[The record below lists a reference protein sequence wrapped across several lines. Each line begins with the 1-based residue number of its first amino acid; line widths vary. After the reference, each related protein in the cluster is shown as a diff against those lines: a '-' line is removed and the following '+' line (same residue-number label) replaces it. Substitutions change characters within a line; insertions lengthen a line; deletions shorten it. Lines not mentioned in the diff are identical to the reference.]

1 MTIIFIII
9 ILLVIWYSRRKKEG
23 CQKKAACTCSVNKTI
38 NTEGKM
44 LNNNVFDISVTMQD
58 PAVVDSFA
66 DMRSFETPESL
77 FDKSL
82 TVANIEGP
90 FMSGIVAPLDSFE
103 RGYEYMIGV

>member
-9 ILLVIWYSRRKKEG
+9 ILLIVLYNRRNKETG
-23 CQKKAACTCSVNKTI
+23 CVKKAACTCNINKTI
-38 NTEGKM
+38 NTERKM
-44 LNNNVFDISVTMQD
+44 LNDTFNISVTMQD
-58 PAVVDSFA
+58 PAVDSFA
-66 DMRSFETPESL
+66 YLRSFETPESL

-103 RGYEYMIGV
+103 KGYEYMIGV